1 MVMIKHAGG
10 IPQCTSRANLVP
22 GFQQGMLVLF
32 KKVEGNIR
40 DFEGEISE
48 VLIFTVCKKLGVKG
62 KGLE

>member
-1 MVMIKHAGG
+1 MQEVY
-10 IPQCTSRANLVP
+10 PNVP
-22 GFQQGMLVLF
+22 RGLIWCPVFNRECWFYV

-40 DFEGEISE
+40 DFEGGISE